1 MPKRT
6 DIQKILILGS
16 GPIVIGQACEFDYS
30 GTQGCKALKEEGYKI
45 VLVNSNPA
53 TVMTD
58 PDFSDRTYIE
68 PLTPDSVAEIIRK
81 ERPQALLPTLGGQT
95 ALNLAMALHKSGV
108 LAKYGVEMI
117 GAKPDAIEKAENRE
131 VFRELMNSINLT
143 MPRSGEAHSLEEALA
158 IISHVE
164 FPAIIRPSYT
174 LGGTGGG
181 VAYNMDEFREV
192 AARGLSASPIH
203 TIMVEESIL
212 GWKEYEL
219 EVIRDAADNAII
231 ICGIENV
238 DPVGVHTGD
247 SITVAPI
254 QTLSDTEYQ
263 EMRTDALEIIR
274 AVGVDTGG
282 CNIQFAVDPSTGR
295 RVVIEMNPRVSR
307 SSALASKA
315 TGYPIARIAAKLAVG
330 YTLDELTNDITGN
343 TSACFEPAIDYC
355 VIKVPRFTFEKFP
368 GADPTLGLQMKS
380 VGETMSI
387 GRTFREAL
395 QKALR
400 GLEIGRTGFGGDRGE
415 ALPLRSRERQAE
427 LRKRIRIPG
436 AERIFTLRAA
446 LDAGLSPES
455 IHEATGIDPWFINHF
470 AELARMETV
479 LEKELPSLVADAL
492 KEHDSTE
499 VPAPLSTLLRAAKCN
514 GFSDR
519 QLAAI
524 ASRHQRGTA
533 YTEHTI
539 RFLRL
544 RAGIRPCFK
553 SVDTCAGEFRAV
565 TPYFYSTYNGTAN
578 TGNLLDACLPAQ
590 ESTVSSKPKIII
602 LGGGPNRIGQGIE
615 FDYCCVQ
622 AAFALKELGYE
633 AIMVNS
639 NPETVSTDYDTASK
653 LYFEPLT
660 AEDILAIC
668 DHEKPDGVIVQFG
681 GQTPLN
687 LAQTLADA
695 GVPIIGTS
703 PADIARAEDREMF
716 SALLEKLNIPQP
728 ENGTACNDEEACRIA
743 AQIGYPVMVRP
754 SFVLGGRA
762 MQIVHDETQ
771 LRRYLQEAIS
781 VSVDQQILVDRFLED
796 AIEMD
801 VDAVVDKEHVT
812 IAAIMEHIEQAGIHS
827 GDSACSI
834 PTHTL
839 SEETLK
845 TIRDYTHKIGL
856 ALNTRGLLNI
866 QFAVQKGKVYI
877 IEANPRASRT
887 VPFVSK
893 ATGVPVARIAT
904 KVMLGH
910 TLPELNFTTEPKV
923 RHFAV
928 KEAVLPFER
937 FPGAVITLGPEM
949 RSTGESMGIDNSFG
963 LAYLKAQTGAGD
975 TIPDKGGVLIS
986 VCDRDKDAIVE
997 PTRRLAALGFK
1008 LYATSGTHALLE
1020 KHGIRTELA
1029 QKIGEGRP
1037 NLIDIMINGQIQIMI
1052 NIVAGLDA
1060 ARDALPIR
1068 ATTLARK
1075 IALVTTVAALNAA
1088 VEGLEAQCT
1097 EKPYVAALQDYY

>member
-30 GTQGCKALKEEGYKI
+30 GTQGCKALKEEGYEI

-95 ALNLAMALHKSGV
+95 ALNLAMDLHRSGV
-108 LAKYGVEMI
+108 LAEYGVEMI
-117 GAKPDAIEKAENRE
+117 GAKPEAIEKAENRE
-131 VFRELMNSINLT
+131 VFRELMDSIHLS

-158 IISHVE
+158 IISHVQ
-164 FPAIIRPSYT
+164 FPAIVRPSYT

-192 AARGLSASPIH
+192 AARGLNASPIH

-238 DPVGVHTGD
+238 DPVGIHTGD

-263 EMRTDALEIIR
+263 AMRTDALEIIR

-282 CNIQFAVDPSTGR
+282 CNIQFAVDPATGR
-295 RVVIEMNPRVSR
+295 RLVIEMNPRVSR

-330 YTLDELTNDITGN
+330 YRLDELANDITGN
-343 TSACFEPAIDYC
+343 TSACFEPTVDYC

-400 GLEIGRTGFGGDRGE
+400 GLEIGRIGFGGDRRE

-427 LRKRIRIPG
+427 LRKRIRVPG

-446 LDAGLSPES
+446 LDAGLTPES
-455 IHEATGIDPWFINHF
+455 IYEATGIDPWFINHF
-470 AELARMETV
+470 AELAQMETL
-479 LEKELPSLVADAL
+479 LEQELPSLLTDAL
-492 KEHDSTE
+492 KHAGAQVS
-499 VPAPLSTLLRAAKCN
+499 STLVSLLRDAKCN

-524 ASRHQRGTA
+524 ATRHHRDKA
-533 YTEHTI
+533 FTEQDI
-539 RFLRL
+539 RSLRL
-544 RAGIRPCFK
+544 RADIRPCFK

-565 TPYFYSTYNGTAN
+565 TPYFYSTYNGTAD
-578 TGNLLDACLPAQ
+578 TGHLRDMRLPEQ
-590 ESTVSSKPKIII
+590 ESAISGKPKIII

-687 LAQTLADA
+687 LARTLAEA

-728 ENGTACNDEEACRIA
+728 ENGTACNDENACRIA

-771 LRRYLQEAIS
+771 LRRYLQEALS
-781 VSVDQQILVDRFLED
+781 VSADQQILVDRFLED

-839 SEETLK
+839 SEATLE
-845 TIRDYTHKIGL
+845 TIRDYTRKIGL

-904 KVMLGH
+904 KVMLGYS
-910 TLPELNFTTEPKV
+910 LPDLGFTEEPKV
-923 RHFAV
+923 SHFAV

-975 TIPDKGGVLIS
+975 VIPDKGGVLIS

-997 PTRRLAALGFK
+997 PSRRLAALGFK
-1008 LYATSGTHALLE
+1008 LYATSGTRALLE
-1020 KHGIRTELA
+1020 KHGIQAELA

-1068 ATTLARK
+1068 ATTLSRK

-1097 EKPYVAALQDYY
+1097 QKPYVAALQDYY

>member
-6 DIQKILILGS
+6 DIKKILILGS

-30 GTQGCKALKEEGYKI
+30 GTQGCKALKEEGYEI

-58 PDFSDRTYIE
+58 PGFSDRTYIE

-95 ALNLAMALHKSGV
+95 ALNLAMDLHRSGV
-108 LAKYGVEMI
+108 LAEYGVEMI
-117 GAKPDAIEKAENRE
+117 GARPDAIEKAENRQA
-131 VFRELMNSINLT
+131 FRELMSSINLA
-143 MPRSGEAHSLEEALA
+143 MPRSGEARSLEEALA
-158 IISHVE
+158 LISYVE

-192 AARGLSASPIH
+192 AARGLAASPIH

-238 DPVGVHTGD
+238 DPMGVHTGD

-254 QTLSDTEYQ
+254 QTLSDPEYQ
-263 EMRTDALEIIR
+263 EMRADGLKIIR

-282 CNIQFAVDPSTGR
+282 CNLQFAVDPATGR

-330 YTLDELTNDITGN
+330 YTLDELTNDITGT

-368 GADPTLGLQMKS
+368 GADSTLGLQMKS
-380 VGETMSI
+380 VGEIMSI
-387 GRTFREAL
+387 GRNFREAL

-400 GLEIGRTGFGGDRGE
+400 GLEIGRTGFGGDRRE

-427 LRKRIRIPG
+427 LRKLIRIPG

-470 AELARMETV
+470 AELARMESL
-479 LEKELPSLVADAL
+479 LEQELPTLVADAL
-492 KEHDSTE
+492 KDPDAE
-499 VPAPLSTLLRAAKCN
+499 VSPTLSSLLRSAKCD

-519 QLAAI
+519 QLAAV
-524 ASRHQRGTA
+524 ASRHQRGKTF
-533 YTEHTI
+533 TEADI
-539 RFLRL
+539 RSLRL
-544 RAGIRPCFK
+544 RADIRPHFK
-553 SVDTCAGEFRAV
+553 SVDTCAGEFKAV
-565 TPYFYSTYNGTAN
+565 TPYFYSTYNGTAH
-578 TGNLLDACLPAQ
+578 TGHLLDMRLPDQ
-590 ESTVSSKPKIII
+590 ESTVSAKPKIII

-687 LAQTLADA
+687 LARTLADA

-703 PADIARAEDREMF
+703 PADIALAEDREMF
-716 SALLEKLNIPQP
+716 SALLEKLGVPQP
-728 ENGTACNDEEACRIA
+728 ENGTACNDENACRIA

-781 VSVDQQILVDRFLED
+781 VSADQQILVDRFLED
-796 AIEMD
+796 AIEVD
-801 VDAVVDKEHVT
+801 VDAVADKEHVT

-839 SEETLK
+839 SEKNPGNHPRLYAQDRPRPEHP
-845 TIRDYTHKIGL
+845 RAFEHPV
-856 ALNTRGLLNI
+856 RGS
-866 QFAVQKGKVYI
+866 KGKSI
-877 IEANPRASRT
+877 
-887 VPFVSK
+887 
-893 ATGVPVARIAT
+893 
-904 KVMLGH
+904 H
-910 TLPELNFTTEPKV
+910 
-923 RHFAV
+923 H
-928 KEAVLPFER
+928 
-937 FPGAVITLGPEM
+937 
-949 RSTGESMGIDNSFG
+949 
-963 LAYLKAQTGAGD
+963 
-975 TIPDKGGVLIS
+975 
-986 VCDRDKDAIVE
+986 
-997 PTRRLAALGFK
+997 
-1008 LYATSGTHALLE
+1008 
-1020 KHGIRTELA
+1020 
-1029 QKIGEGRP
+1029 
-1037 NLIDIMINGQIQIMI
+1037 
-1052 NIVAGLDA
+1052 
-1060 ARDALPIR
+1060 
-1068 ATTLARK
+1068 
-1075 IALVTTVAALNAA
+1075 
-1088 VEGLEAQCT
+1088 
-1097 EKPYVAALQDYY
+1097 